1 MREDARRHNALQFL
15 QAQADKVR
23 REEQLR
29 RSANATVRP
38 AGESDEEEDDE
49 DDLEFRRYKMERL
62 KQMQQH
68 ASASA
73 QLPTFGSVEQVA
85 ALDMPAAV
93 DGAGSSQ
100 TYVVVHLQE
109 DYLASCVRL
118 SFKLGEVA
126 ARYDQVRFLDVPAS
140 EAKPD
145 LDPAELPILVV
156 YLDGQFMA
164 SASRVGRGGGEELT
178 SAAVEEQLLKIGV
191 RLTSSATMKA
201 ADAAALRR
209 LRELDLG
216 AGPRAEGGGRE
227 ESDGSDDDDEEEEEE
242 EERRRGARRII
253 GMNRPVID
261 LL

>member
-1 MREDARRHNALQFL
+1 MREDARRHNALQYL

-23 REEQLR
+23 RQEQLR

-38 AGESDEEEDDE
+38 AGEDDDDDDDDD
-49 DDLEFRRYKMERL
+49 DDLEFRRYKLERL

-73 QLPTFGSVEQVA
+73 QLPVFGSVEQVA

-126 ARYDQVRFLDVPAS
+126 ARYDQVRRMR
-140 EAKPD
+140 
-145 LDPAELPILVV
+145 VV
-156 YLDGQFMA
+156 
-164 SASRVGRGGGEELT
+164 
-178 SAAVEEQLLKIGV
+178 
-191 RLTSSATMKA
+191 
-201 ADAAALRR
+201 AAAH
-209 LRELDLG
+209 
-216 AGPRAEGGGRE
+216 
-227 ESDGSDDDDEEEEEE
+227 
-242 EERRRGARRII
+242 ARV
-253 GMNRPVID
+253 MP
-261 LL
+261 